1 MAVGQVKAHHAVD
14 RRLRREELPCEF
26 QMKIIHEG
34 TLMFF
39 GVQPGLPRWKIDLD
53 WIVIRVV
60 VFNQGF
66 KDIRQ
71 VSLDPI
77 SVAFFDDRP
86 GDVQVF
92 VGHVPQNP
100 RILFVL

>member
-1 MAVGQVKAHHAVD
+1 M
-14 RRLRREELPCEF
+14 
-26 QMKIIHEG
+26 
-34 TLMFF
+34 
-39 GVQPGLPRWKIDLD
+39 QPGLPRWEIDLNR
-53 WIVIRVV
+53 IIIRVV

-77 SVAFFDDRP
+77 SVVFFDDRP

-92 VGHVPQNP
+92 VGHVPQDP
-100 RILFVL
+100 RILSVL